1 METIF
6 DEEDEGKFIPVGEET
21 KDIIYV
27 SNLSR
32 DMMKIQIS
40 TKEDT
45 REIWNSNKSTNH
57 HLEKNEA
64 VEFEFIIKP
73 LWITSIE
80 GMIWLFTVT
89 MKKGNETLFIIL
101 LIEINILYIFLFISF
116 SFFSFHFVISF
127 HREFRNS
134 MKSNVVKS
142 NPCSQFSQHPNIN
155 H

>member
-1 METIF
+1 MSAILIVIIIVIILVILLEKKRKVEKFRYITIFDMRRSNVYFDLRRNKESLCVNKMETIF

-45 REIWNSNKSTNH
+45 WKIWNSNKSTNH
-57 HLEKNEA
+57 HLETNEA
-64 VEFEFIIKP
+64 VELEVFIKP

-80 GMIWLFTVT
+80 GTIRLFTVT
-89 MKKGNETLFIIL
+89 MKKGN
-101 LIEINILYIFLFISF
+101 
-116 SFFSFHFVISF
+116 
-127 HREFRNS
+127 
-134 MKSNVVKS
+134 
-142 NPCSQFSQHPNIN
+142 
-155 H
+155 